1 MILVPAGV
9 RREVVVGTRAVDE
22 ARVGLAAAVVSAV
35 VVVASGMYA
44 TLAHWQIWVWGV
56 VTPAAIAGF
65 AARYYTHARSR
76 WDAYWQEKERDR

>member
-1 MILVPAGV
+1 M